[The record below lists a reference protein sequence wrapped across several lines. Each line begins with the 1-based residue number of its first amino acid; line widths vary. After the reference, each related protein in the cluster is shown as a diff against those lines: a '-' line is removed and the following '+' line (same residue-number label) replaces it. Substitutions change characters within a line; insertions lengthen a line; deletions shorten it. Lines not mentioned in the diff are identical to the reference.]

1 MDSQYQSYQDF
12 LQKVFGKRDDLL
24 PLRPKDIT
32 MIHEILVK
40 RLTSRESEVI
50 QMRFGLNE
58 EGKKYVF
65 REIGE
70 RFDVCGETIRYV
82 CTKAIR
88 KLRHPQNSRE
98 IRWLFRVTLER
109 DFAEAREELAK
120 ARLENDELKY
130 WGVIAKDLR
139 AKANLDTSISDLN
152 LSIRSFNCL
161 TRIEVTTVRELVKL
175 REDQLMGLQNFG
187 ARSMKEV
194 KDKLAQLGLQL
205 TKTM

>member
-32 MIHEILVK
+32 IIHEILMK

-65 REIGE
+65 RKIGE
-70 RFDVCGETIRYV
+70 KFDVCGETIRYV

-98 IRWLFRVTLER
+98 LRWLFRETLER
-109 DFAEAREELAK
+109 DFAKTRDELAK
-120 ARLENDELKY
+120 ARLENDELKD

-161 TRIEVTTVRELVKL
+161 TRIDITTIRDLVKL
-175 REDQLMGLQNFG
+175 REDQIMGLQNFG

-205 TKTM
+205 TKTL